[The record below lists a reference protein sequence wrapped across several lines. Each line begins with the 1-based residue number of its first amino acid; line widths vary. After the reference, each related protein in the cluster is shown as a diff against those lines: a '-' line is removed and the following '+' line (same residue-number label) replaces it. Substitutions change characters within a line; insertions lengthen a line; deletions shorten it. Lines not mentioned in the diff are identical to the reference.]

1 LDNSKKLS
9 MSEMAEAQGI
19 EAPPSSGLPTK
30 NAGEIPAPVVTR
42 SGTGAYLFLWS
53 NPNNDEEIG
62 AKIEWPA
69 VQNRELWAMLSVYH
83 RKPGATKPA
92 PLLTRTRWNLRS
104 TSHTDSQIRTLNRRG
119 TLQWDGR
126 LEQIKAEIEESL
138 YSDAELVW
146 FGSDAELKPV
156 EYLLYPFLEKNQH
169 TVIAAYGGSTK
180 SLFGLASAISIADGV
195 PILPG
200 TKVTDKGK
208 TLYLD
213 YEADY
218 DTHERRYRQLL
229 GGNEVTD
236 ITKNVAYLKLTTPLL
251 DSAEMLI
258 GLIREHSFNNV
269 VIDSASR
276 AVGGETIDEGS
287 VISYFN
293 MTAQFGTTVLTIAH
307 KPKDERSKGPSG
319 NSHWYHQARS
329 YWELLKDQTHGENR
343 VSIALKHEKS
353 NNGILHRALGF
364 DLTFSDTAITYSR
377 EDAASSAII
386 AESLPPVDRLIAD
399 LREHPASQTSE
410 IAERTGLKQAQIT
423 QMLTRKEG
431 KMFYGSPESYN
442 RRWSLLQKET
452 KDESETQWWNQE

>member
-1 LDNSKKLS
+1 MS
-9 MSEMAEAQGI
+9 MSEIAEAQGI
-19 EAPPSSGLPTK
+19 EAPPAPGLASK
-30 NAGEIPAPVVTR
+30 NADEIPAPVVTK
-42 SGTGAYLFLWS
+42 SVSGAYLFVWE
-53 NPNNDEEIG
+53 NPNNDEQIG

-69 VQNRELWAMLSVYH
+69 VQNRELWAMLSIYH
-83 RKPGATKPA
+83 RKPGHKKPA

-119 TLQWDGR
+119 SLQWDGR
-126 LEQIKAEIEESL
+126 LEQIKAEIEASL
-138 YSDAELVW
+138 YADTKLVW
-146 FGSDAELKPV
+146 FGSDSELVPV
-156 EYLLYPFLEKNQH
+156 TYLLYPFLEEGQH

-180 SLFGLASAISIADGV
+180 SLFGLAAAISVADGV

-200 TKVTDKGK
+200 TKVENKGK

-213 YEADY
+213 YEADFN
-218 DTHERRYRQLL
+218 THERRYRQLL
-229 GGNEVTD
+229 AGDEVTD
-236 ITKNVAYLKLTTPLL
+236 ISKNVAYLKLNTPIL

-258 GLIREHSFNNV
+258 GLIREHGFSNV
-269 VIDSASR
+269 VVDSASR

-307 KPKDERSKGPSG
+307 KPKDEKSRGPSG

-353 NNGILHRALGF
+353 NNGILHRAMGF
-364 DLTFSDTAITYSR
+364 DLTFSDTAITYNR
-377 EDAASSAII
+377 EDAASSAVI
-386 AESLPPVDRLIAD
+386 AVNLPPVDRLIAD
-399 LREHPASQTSE
+399 LREHSASQTSE

-431 KMFYGSPESYN
+431 KTFYGSPETYN
-442 RRWSLLQKET
+442 RRWSLLKQEKQG
-452 KDESETQWWNQE
+452 ESEGQWWNQD